1 MKDIDRLHV
10 LTDTELQQRYSHEE
24 LARLAIAGG
33 AGVIQF
39 RQKQG
44 STRQMI
50 ETARHMLAICRGH
63 KAKLI
68 INDRLDVALAAG
80 ADGVHLGQ
88 DDFPLD
94 QAREIL
100 GPDKIIGGSASSVEE
115 AALCR
120 AGGVDYIGLGPV
132 YPTTSKADAGPA
144 GGLDLLRR
152 VSREFGLPVIAIGG
166 VNAARAAEVMGAGAH
181 GMAVIS
187 AVCCQADPQEAAAE
201 LLRAMLGN
209 R

>member
-50 ETARHMLAICRGH
+50 ETARHMLAICRRH

-68 INDRLDVALAAG
+68 INDRLDVALAAE

-88 DDFPLD
+88 DDFPLA

-187 AVCCQADPQEAAAE
+187 AVCCQPDPREAAAE
-201 LLRAMLGN
+201 LLRAMLAH

>member
-1 MKDIDRLHV
+1 LKDIDRLHV

-44 STRQMI
+44 STRQLI
-50 ETARHMLAICRGH
+50 ETARHMLAICRRH
-63 KAKLI
+63 QAKLI
-68 INDRLDVALAAG
+68 INDRLDVALAAE

-88 DDFPLD
+88 DDFPLA

-201 LLRAMLGN
+201 LLRAMLGH

>member
-50 ETARHMLAICRGH
+50 ETARHMLAICRRH
-63 KAKLI
+63 QAKLI
-68 INDRLDVALAAG
+68 INDRLDVALAAE

-88 DDFPLD
+88 DDFPLA

-187 AVCCQADPQEAAAE
+187 AVCCQPDPREAAAE
-201 LLRAMLGN
+201 LLRAMLAH